1 MPSVDSLSTR
11 RDITVGRKKY
21 AYYSLPAAEEAGLI
35 HVTDEKPGITRRIA
49 GKGFGYRGPDG
60 KPLKDA
66 RTLDRIRK
74 LAIPPAYTDVWICPS
89 PRGHLQATGRDARGR
104 KQYRY
109 HVRFR
114 EVRDG
119 NKYGRMLAFARA
131 LPQVRAAIAKDMAR
145 PGLPREKVL
154 AAIVHLLENTLIRVG
169 NDEYART
176 NKSFGLTTLRDR
188 HVAVEGTEL
197 RFRFKGKSG
206 KEWNLKLKDRR
217 VARIVK
223 AAQDLPG
230 QHLFQYLDG
239 DGARREVTSTDV
251 NAYLRD
257 IAGEGVTAKDFRTW
271 AGTVLAAMALAGMQ
285 AEEGDKP
292 LKANV
297 RRAIESVAAQLGNTP
312 AVCRKCYVHPDVL
325 AGYMSRDLLLDI
337 AEEVDDA
344 LAAPALR
351 PDEQAVLRYL
361 EARLELAAESA
372 GPDGL
377 RRALE

>member
-1 MPSVDSLSTR
+1 MARDDTSAPNAGIVDP
-11 RDITVGRKKY
+11 RD
-21 AYYSLPAAEEAGLI
+21 AAEDAGLVY
-35 HVTDEKPGITRRIA
+35 VTDEKPGITRRRA
-49 GKGFGYRGPDG
+49 GKGWSYRAPDG

-66 RTLDRIRK
+66 RTLARIRS

-109 HVRFR
+109 HPRFR

-131 LPQVRAAIAKDMAR
+131 LPEIRAAIARDMAR

-206 KEWNLKLKDRR
+206 KEWNLRLKDRR

-230 QHLFQYLDG
+230 QHLFQYLDA
-239 DGARREVTSTDV
+239 DGARHEVTSTDV

-271 AGTVLAAMALAGMQ
+271 GGTVLAALALAGMQ
-285 AEEGDKP
+285 AEEGDRP

-312 AVCRKCYVHPDVL
+312 AICRKCYVHPEVL
-325 AGYMSRDLLLDI
+325 EGYMSRALMLEI
-337 AEEVDDA
+337 AGEVDDA
-344 LAAPALR
+344 LAAPSLR
-351 PDEQAVLRYL
+351 PEERAVLRYL
-361 EARLELAAESA
+361 EARLEAATPA
-372 GPDGL
+372 GLGA
-377 RRALE
+377 ALERSQAA